1 MKDRIF
7 IIDGSSYLYRA
18 YHAMPPLS
26 TSKGQP
32 TGAIKGVT
40 NMLMNLKKDSEGSP
54 IVVVFDAKGKTFRN
68 KIYSEYKANRPPM
81 PDDLREQLEPL
92 KNICK
97 AIGFPLIEIAG
108 VEADDVIATIVKL
121 AKEKKFK
128 AVVSSLDKDLM
139 QLVEDPNTTIM
150 NTMTHQI
157 FDEKKVFEKF
167 GVKPNQIRDMLAL
180 VGDTS
185 DNIPGVPKVGQKTAA
200 KWLNEFDN
208 LEGII
213 ANAESIKGVVGENL
227 RNSLAELDRNVD
239 LVSLRDDVDIET
251 DFKDLLELNG
261 DQEKL
266 DKIFSDLEFKKP
278 ADNSSQKV
286 DSKKDNLKEK
296 KNNYQTVLTKKELND
311 WADKIDACKVFA
323 IDTETDSLD
332 TITANLVG
340 ISLSVDEGSGCYIP
354 IGHNYE
360 NCPNQPSLKLVQDSI
375 GKVIEKNKE
384 KAVGQNLKFDIPI
397 LSRHGIHLDK
407 FHADTMLMSYVLN
420 STATRHGM
428 DKLASYYL
436 DYETI
441 KFSDVAGTA
450 SKQISFSEVDIAVAT
465 NYAAEDADITLRL
478 FNKLSS
484 LLKGKKG
491 QIKLLQEIEYPLV
504 HVLAAVEQNGAKID
518 KNKLAAHSQEL
529 SEKISELTSQAFAI
543 AGEEFNLDSPKQ
555 LLEILYDKLQLP
567 VLKKTPKGQPSTNE
581 ETLQRLSEE
590 YDLPKII
597 LQYRTLAK
605 LKSTYTDSLIKIENP
620 KTKRIHTSYQ
630 QAITSTGRL
639 SSTEPNLQN
648 IPIKTAEGRRIREA
662 FVPEKGNVLISADY
676 SQIELRIMAHL
687 SKDKNLTN
695 AFNAGLDVHS
705 ATAAE
710 VFGVSL
716 ESVTEDQRR
725 SAKAINFGLMYGM
738 SAFGLTRQL
747 DIPRAEAQKYLD
759 TYFER
764 YTGVKDYMANT
775 KAQAKEDMFVET
787 IMGRRLYLNEIN
799 AANGLRRQAAERAA
813 INAPLQ
819 GSAADIIKK
828 AMIDINTFLDKEL
841 PQTRMIMQVHD
852 ELIFETP
859 KADAEE
865 ILPTSEDCIQ
875 SVKIHHKIGLH
886 ARPAVRFT
894 EMAKGFEA
902 EIRIKLENQSKWV
915 DAKSIVRVMS
925 LKARKGQ
932 VLKLQAEGPDANEAI
947 TTLIDFVEN
956 QFGEKQNEIE

>member
-139 QLVEDPNTTIM
+139 QLVEDSNTTIM

-180 VGDTS
+180 VGDSS

-227 RNSLAELDRNVD
+227 RNSLADLDRNVD

-251 DFKDLLELNG
+251 DFKDLLEFNG

-286 DSKKDNLKEK
+286 DSKKDNLNEK

-340 ISLSVDEGSGCYIP
+340 ISLSVKEGYGCYIP

-360 NCPNQPSLKLVQDSI
+360 NCPNQPSIKLVQDSI
-375 GKVIEKNKE
+375 GKAIEKNKE

-436 DYETI
+436 DYETV

-695 AFNAGLDVHS
+695 AFNTGLDVHS

-710 VFGVSL
+710 VFDVSL

-775 KAQAKEDMFVET
+775 KAQAKEDMYVET
-787 IMGRRLYLNEIN
+787 LMGRRLYLNEIN

-828 AMIDINTFLDKEL
+828 AMIDINGFLKKEI
-841 PQTRMIMQVHD
+841 PETKMIMQVHD

-859 KADAEE
+859 EKSADDVLNLMKNMMEAAVKLDIPLIADAA
-865 ILPTSEDCIQ
+865 
-875 SVKIHHKIGLH
+875 IG
-886 ARPAVRFT
+886 
-894 EMAKGFEA
+894 K
-902 EIRIKLENQSKWV
+902 NW
-915 DAKSIVRVMS
+915 
-925 LKARKGQ
+925 
-932 VLKLQAEGPDANEAI
+932 NEAH
-947 TTLIDFVEN
+947 
-956 QFGEKQNEIE
+956 